1 MQLELT
7 EEIYPH
13 LGLLKSGRLGQ
24 LIQSTPIPP
33 PPPEPFEWPSI
44 GSQLDTDTWYYYL
57 AETSSRRLVERIKAE
72 LYSGMFFALLSVSE
86 SHNFTDQSTGSG
98 IASSISTSYPL
109 ACEFERQINEW

>member
-13 LGLLKSGRLGQ
+13 LGLLKPGRLGQ

-33 PPPEPFEWPSI
+33 PPPQPFEWPSI

-72 LYSGMFFALLSVSE
+72 LYSGKPFTALCVSDFDACIE
-86 SHNFTDQSTGSG
+86 EFIG
-98 IASSISTSYPL
+98 SSITTSYPL